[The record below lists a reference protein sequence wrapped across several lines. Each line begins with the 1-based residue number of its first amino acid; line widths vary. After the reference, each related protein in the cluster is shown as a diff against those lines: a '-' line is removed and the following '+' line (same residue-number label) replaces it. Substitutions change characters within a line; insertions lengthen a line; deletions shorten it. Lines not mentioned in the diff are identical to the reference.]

1 MAVSSVT
8 IPAPP
13 TLPQVDSEDVPD
25 YYTIIKNPMD
35 LSTMREKLYDGEYTW
50 CVVVGQRA
58 RVSSDH
64 AWLRLQQLTQTHV
77 LPRSVDHMLDDLRLI
92 ADNAEEYNPNNE
104 QGR

>member
-1 MAVSSVT
+1 MERAPVQRVPAPGEPATRALPGVAVSSVT
-8 IPAPP
+8 IPVPP

-77 LPRSVDHMLDDLRLI
+77 LPPQR
-92 ADNAEEYNPNNE
+92 
-104 QGR
+104 